1 LLDGRTADV
10 SIVKYGVGGPSVGS
24 RFRHDAH
31 SLNQWTLPWLS
42 HARRLGAIMRFEG
55 RAYTA
60 VIIFSSGPRILVLR
74 LLVPQL
80 VDDVA
85 E

>member
-1 LLDGRTADV
+1 
-10 SIVKYGVGGPSVGS
+10 
-24 RFRHDAH
+24 
-31 SLNQWTLPWLS
+31 
-42 HARRLGAIMRFEG
+42 MRFEG